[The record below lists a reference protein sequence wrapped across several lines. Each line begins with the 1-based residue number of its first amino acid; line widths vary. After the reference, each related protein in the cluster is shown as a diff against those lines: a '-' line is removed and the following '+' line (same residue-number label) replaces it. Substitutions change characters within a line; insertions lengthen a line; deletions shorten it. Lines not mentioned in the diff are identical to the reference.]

1 MKTFNKIREASH
13 AGSWYVGEGKYNFIT
28 QLKHLMH
35 KSMIFLIKLN
45 KIQFKIL
52 KLLQDRKYLY
62 FIIRHAGFSY
72 SGPTAAFAY

>member
-52 KLLQDRKYLY
+52 KLL
-62 FIIRHAGFSY
+62 
-72 SGPTAAFAY
+72 